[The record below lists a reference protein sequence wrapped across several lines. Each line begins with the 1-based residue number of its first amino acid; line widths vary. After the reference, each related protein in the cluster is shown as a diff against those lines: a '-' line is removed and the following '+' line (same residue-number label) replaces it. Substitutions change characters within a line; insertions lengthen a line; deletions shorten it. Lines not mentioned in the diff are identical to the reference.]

1 MRKPAPLLAL
11 RVISGRETIPAFRET
26 IPPLEKARFRVWF
39 REAAMSS
46 RPDVYTVEL
55 TEAQLLH
62 AWFQSQN
69 TLAQTCK
76 DIKRGRCV
84 DADAT

>member
-11 RVISGRETIPAFRET
+11 RGISGRETIPAFRET

-55 TEAQLLH
+55 TEAQLLN
-62 AWFQSQN
+62 AWLQAKRDLDG
-69 TLAQTCK
+69 TLG
-76 DIKRGRCV
+76 DIGRGGSLGFCI
-84 DADAT
+84 